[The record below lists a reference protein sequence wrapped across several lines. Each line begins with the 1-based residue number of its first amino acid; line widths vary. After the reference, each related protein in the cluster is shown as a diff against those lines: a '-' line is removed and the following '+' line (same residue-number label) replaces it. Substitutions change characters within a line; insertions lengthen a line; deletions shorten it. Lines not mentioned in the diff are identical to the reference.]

1 MIPIFKYARL
11 LIIVLII
18 AAAAVLFKA
27 NFIVKKV
34 DVIKAVSMPLKE
46 TVFGVGYVGAEVIS
60 DVAAQ
65 VSGKI
70 ERTPLAE
77 GAEVKSG
84 EVLVI
89 IDAAEFNNALDSAK
103 VNLQK
108 AEAQLESI
116 KTNISMIGEN
126 MAIARSNMEKS
137 AAVMEFNRKE
147 TARYK
152 SLLDSNQI
160 APKIYDEKQMAYTVS
175 AGENSNAS
183 VALKI
188 LAIEKEKQAVS
199 EKLAASDIENA
210 KISIKQA
217 ALKCEYSRIRAP
229 FDGVIV
235 KRFAEEGMVIN
246 SGSPVMRVVKK
257 GSYWVSSYI
266 DISQMQNIRAGQS
279 AEIILNRQPGAKYIG
294 KVYRIEQEGDKI
306 TEELKVDIL
315 FDSNIQNLY
324 LDEKAEVHI
333 ETSGRTAL
341 AIPSSCAVSAADGR
355 RGIFVLEGS
364 KTVFR
369 KIEFGIMDRSGFT
382 EVLNGLAGGESIV
395 RFEEMHKLRE
405 NETVA
410 VKKEGL

>member
-1 MIPIFKYARL
+1 MIFIFKYARL
-11 LIIVLII
+11 LIIILII
-18 AAAAVLFKA
+18 AVVAVLFRV

-46 TVFGVGYVGAEVIS
+46 TVFGVGYLGAEVIS
-60 DVAAQ
+60 DVASQ
-65 VSGKI
+65 VPGKI

-84 EVLVI
+84 EVLII

-116 KTNISMIGEN
+116 KTNISLIGEN

-147 TARYK
+147 AARYK
-152 SLLDSNQI
+152 SLLDSNQV
-160 APKIYDEKQMAYTVS
+160 APKIYDEKQIAYTVS
-175 AGENSNAS
+175 AGENNNAS
-183 VALKI
+183 AALKI

-229 FDGVIV
+229 FDGIIV

-266 DISQMQNIRAGQS
+266 DISQMHSVRAGQS
-279 AEIILNRQPGAKYIG
+279 AEITLNRQPGIKYAG

-315 FDSNIQNLY
+315 FDANIQNLY

-333 ETSGRTAL
+333 EISGKTAL
-341 AIPSSCAVSAADGR
+341 AIPSSCVAVAADGR
-355 RGIFVLEGS
+355 KGVFVMEGS
-364 KTVFR
+364 KAVFK

-382 EVLNGLAGGESIV
+382 EVLNGLAGGESII
-395 RFEEMHKLRE
+395 RFDEMHKLRE

>member
-116 KTNISMIGEN
+116 KTNISLIGEN

-188 LAIEKEKQAVS
+188 LAIEKE
-199 EKLAASDIENA
+199 
-210 KISIKQA
+210 
-217 ALKCEYSRIRAP
+217 
-229 FDGVIV
+229 
-235 KRFAEEGMVIN
+235 
-246 SGSPVMRVVKK
+246 
-257 GSYWVSSYI
+257 
-266 DISQMQNIRAGQS
+266 
-279 AEIILNRQPGAKYIG
+279 
-294 KVYRIEQEGDKI
+294 
-306 TEELKVDIL
+306 
-315 FDSNIQNLY
+315 
-324 LDEKAEVHI
+324 
-333 ETSGRTAL
+333 
-341 AIPSSCAVSAADGR
+341 
-355 RGIFVLEGS
+355 
-364 KTVFR
+364 
-369 KIEFGIMDRSGFT
+369 
-382 EVLNGLAGGESIV
+382 
-395 RFEEMHKLRE
+395 
-405 NETVA
+405 
-410 VKKEGL
+410 